1 MSALTRTERMFDEVF
16 PELMRRFPRM
26 AAAYQGPAEIRVD
39 VKEDDKGYEVRAEVP
54 GVKKDDIRV
63 AVDGNLVSIST
74 EVKEEK
80 ETTGKR
86 TLVKE
91 LYVGTCARSFTLP
104 HEVDA
109 KAAIARYDN
118 GVLTLLLPRATE
130 SASRALKIE

>member
-1 MSALTRTERMFDEVF
+1 MSALSRTERMFDDLF
-16 PELMRRFPRM
+16 PELLRRFPRGP
-26 AAAYQGPAEIRVD
+26 AYQGPAEIRID
-39 VKEDDKGYEVRAEVP
+39 VREDDKGYEVRAEVP

-74 EVKEEK
+74 EIKEEK
-80 ETTGKR
+80 ETSSKR

-91 LYVGTCARSFTLP
+91 MYVGTSARSFTLP

-109 KAAIARYDN
+109 KAAIAKYDN

-130 SASRALKIE
+130 SASRTLKIE

>member
-1 MSALTRTERMFDEVF
+1 MSALTRTERMFDEFF
-16 PELMRRFPRM
+16 PELMRRFPRGS
-26 AAAYQGPAEIRVD
+26 AYQGPAEIRID

-80 ETTGKR
+80 EISGKR

-91 LYVGTCARSFTLP
+91 MYVGTSARSFTLP

-109 KAAIARYDN
+109 KAAIAKYDN

-130 SASRALKIE
+130 SASRTLKIE

>member
-1 MSALTRTERMFDEVF
+1 MSALSRTERMFDDLV
-16 PELMRRFPRM
+16 PELLRRFPRGP
-26 AAAYQGPAEIRVD
+26 AYQGPAEIRID
-39 VKEDDKGYEVRAEVP
+39 VREDDKGYEVRAEVP

-74 EVKEEK
+74 EIKEEK
-80 ETTGKR
+80 ETSSKR

-91 LYVGTCARSFTLP
+91 MYVGTSARSFTLP

-109 KAAIARYDN
+109 KAAIAKYDN

-130 SASRALKIE
+130 SASRTLKIE

>member
-1 MSALTRTERMFDEVF
+1 MNALTRTERMFDEFF
-16 PELMRRFPRM
+16 PEFFRRFPRM
-26 AAAYQGPAEIRVD
+26 QSAYQGPAEIRVD

-63 AVDGNLVSIST
+63 AIDGNLVSIST

-80 ETTGKR
+80 ETSGKR

-91 LYVGTCARSFTLP
+91 LFVGTSARSFTLP

-109 KAAIARYDN
+109 KAAIAKYDN

-130 SASRALKIE
+130 SASRTLKIE